1 MHLKT
6 IFLREIIIH
15 NEFSSPT
22 VYDMLLFED
31 SVCFTM
37 CAFVNFAHFGP
48 FSGSEKTKIG
58 LCTPKYS
65 FSGHVSV
72 EVIVQS
78 EISDPTMYNM
88 SIFGKVENARYKA
101 YLPKIAKSPKRL

>member
-15 NEFSSPT
+15 NEFSNPT
-22 VYDMLLFED
+22 VYDMPLFED

-37 CAFVNFAHFGP
+37 CAFVNFGHFGP
-48 FSGSEKTKIG
+48 FSGSKKTKIG

-65 FSGHVSV
+65 FSGHVSI

-78 EISDPTMYNM
+78 EISDPRVYDIPYLETVCDSQCAFL
-88 SIFGKVENARYKA
+88 SILVILGH
-101 YLPKIAKSPKRL
+101 